1 MRDPKN
7 KKSDMESI
15 GIIVL
20 IILAPVIGGLVYGL
34 ERVVRARMQRRIGPP
49 LLQPFYDFMKL
60 ADKRRMI
67 VHSTHAFLGI
77 VHFLSLWF
85 ALAVL
90 LWGGDLILVIF
101 LHLLS
106 ASLLIL
112 AGYSTRSI
120 FSHLGANRAAISI
133 LAYEPVLILIAVSLY
148 TVTGSFEVTSVF
160 AYSEPLLF
168 RLPLAFVAL
177 LLVLP
182 IKLKKSPFDVAD
194 AHQEITG
201 GVELEYSGIF
211 FEAVYTARWLDIV
224 FCYTLVYLFGAST
237 PQLGLGLVLFT
248 FLYVNA
254 LDNSSARVS
263 YKQMLRF
270 ALAVAL
276 PVAFVNLLLSLL
288 NVF

>member
-1 MRDPKN
+1 M
-7 KKSDMESI
+7 
-15 GIIVL
+15 IIL
-20 IILAPVIGGLVYGL
+20 IILAPLIGGLVYGL

-49 LLQPFYDFMKL
+49 VLQPFYDFFKL

-77 VHFLSLWF
+77 VHFFSLWF

-90 LWGGDLILVIF
+90 LLGGDLILVIF

-120 FSHLGANRAAISI
+120 FSHLGANRMAMSI

-148 TVTGSFEVTSVF
+148 MVTGSFEVSSVF
-160 AYSEPLLF
+160 AYGEPLLF
-168 RLPLAFVAL
+168 KMPLAFVAL

-182 IKLKKSPFDVAD
+182 IKLKKSPFDVAE

-211 FEAVYTARWLDIV
+211 YEAVYTAKWLDIV
-224 FCYTLVYLFGAST
+224 FCYTLVYLFGASN
-237 PQLGLGLVLFT
+237 PLLGLGLVLFT

-270 ALAVAL
+270 SLAVAL
-276 PVAFVNLLLSLL
+276 PVAFISLL
-288 NVF
+288 FSILNLF